1 MKSHTHVV
9 FDVVDDVAFVVHQV
23 FVVLLILGMDEFCR
37 LGLKPGSRDRLLL
50 MSTF

>member
-23 FVVLLILGMDEFCR
+23 FVVLLILGMDAFAGWV
-37 LGLKPGSRDRLLL
+37 LNPDRV
-50 MSTF
+50 TDCY